1 MSWKKLRNFQINKE
15 FLMSV
20 IKKLDQVIANKIA
33 AGEVIE
39 KIANVVKELVENSI
53 DALATQIDITLIESG
68 LTSITV
74 TDNGVGMDK
83 TDALLAFERH
93 ATSKIKNINDLFR
106 INSLG
111 FRGEALPSIAAISR
125 VELTT
130 SKDSEAIK
138 VVFEDGKF
146 ISKSQASLN
155 QGTKIEV
162 TRLFYTTPARFKY
175 LKSPQYELAMIVN
188 LIHKFALAYPKI
200 SFKLTNNQKIQFV
213 SLGNNNIKDILAS
226 IYSADVARKLI
237 EFSGESRD
245 YSIFGFT
252 TNPIINRSNNHYV
265 NIFVNKRNITD
276 TRIINAIRECYEQLI
291 PKNRY
296 PIAVL
301 YIECDP
307 SIIDVN
313 IHPRKQEIKFS
324 EYQKLLDL
332 IKTTVEP
339 LVSSSYIY
347 QTPKEDDIEQ
357 IKLEFHE
364 PIREYKEN
372 KHPVINQEKSTIKP
386 KNVIPDM
393 EYIGQYLGTYLI
405 FQNETGLYLL
415 DQHAAAERIRYERY
429 LRQMERRHSETQEL
443 LLPLELA
450 LPKEKA
456 ILLEEH
462 LSELSDF
469 GIKGI
474 ITNNQILIK
483 QVPSWFYKGHE
494 LEFAEEIVETLISE
508 KTLKKADI
516 IDDLAKLLSC
526 KHSLKANHY
535 ITKAEAANLVNDLR
549 KCKRPYTCPH
559 GRPIIVSITIGQI
572 EHWFN
577 RVL

>member
-1 MSWKKLRNFQINKE
+1 MSI
-15 FLMSV
+15 

-53 DALATQIDITLIESG
+53 DALATEIDISLIESG

-83 TDALLAFERH
+83 TDALKAFERH

-111 FRGEALPSIAAISR
+111 FRGEALPSIASISK
-125 VELTT
+125 VELIT
-130 SKDSEAIK
+130 SKDGEAIK
-138 VVFEDGKF
+138 VIYEDGLLV
-146 ISKSQASLN
+146 STSSASFN
-155 QGTKIEV
+155 QGTKVQV

-175 LKSPQYELAMIVN
+175 LKSPQYELAMIVS
-188 LIHKFALAYPKI
+188 LVHKFALAYPGI

-213 SLGNNNIKDILAS
+213 SPGNSNIKDLLAK
-226 IYSADVARKLI
+226 IYSTDIGRNLI

-245 YSIFGFT
+245 YSIYGLT
-252 TNPIINRSNNHYV
+252 SNPIINRSNNHYV
-265 NIFVNKRNITD
+265 HIFVNKRSITD
-276 TRIINAIRECYEQLI
+276 IKIINAIRECYEQLI

-301 YIECDP
+301 YIKCDP

-313 IHPRKQEIKFS
+313 IHPRKQEVKFS
-324 EYQKLLDL
+324 EYGKLLEL
-332 IKTTVEP
+332 IKNTIEP
-339 LVSSSYIY
+339 LVSNSYIY
-347 QTPKEDDIEQ
+347 QTPKDSDVEQ

-364 PIREYKEN
+364 PFKKYEEDKL
-372 KHPVINQEKSTIKP
+372 KQPINNIEKPIKKP
-386 KNVIPDM
+386 KEVIPDM

-405 FQNETGLYLL
+405 YQNEVGLYLL

-429 LRQMERRHSETQEL
+429 LKQMSLRHSEAQEL

-456 ILLEEH
+456 LLLESH
-462 LSELSDF
+462 FIELSDF

-474 ITNNQILIK
+474 ITDNQFLIK

-494 LEFAEEIVETLISE
+494 LEFAETIVEALISE
-508 KTLKKADI
+508 KSLKKSDV

-535 ITKAEAANLVNDLR
+535 ITKTEAINLLSDLR
-549 KCKRPYTCPH
+549 KCKKPYTCPH
-559 GRPIIVSITIGQI
+559 GRPIIVRLTINQI